1 MGLKI
6 RQVINVLID
15 APDKDKPFIVECRKD
30 ELDKCKYEYG
40 QLEISK
46 LTNCGNSS
54 VADAYV
60 RPEDKWWKDK
70 GECRMTYEEKS
81 GIVIE
86 QLRADRDRLLDVFE
100 KIRAEI
106 KEKIEQ
112 EEFARSVFRHEEKDT
127 FKAEQCTGSIM
138 AYNNVIK
145 LIDKYKAESED
156 KE

>member
-70 GECRMTYEEKS
+70 GECRMTYKEKS
-81 GIVIE
+81 AIVIE
-86 QLRADRDRLLDVFE
+86 QLRADRDRLLGVFE
-100 KIRAEI
+100 KIRTEI
-106 KEKIEQ
+106 NTMPCAITSMREIYVNRDK
-112 EEFARSVFRHEEKDT
+112 
-127 FKAEQCTGSIM
+127 
-138 AYNNVIK
+138 VIDI
-145 LIDKYKAESED
+145 LDKYKAESED